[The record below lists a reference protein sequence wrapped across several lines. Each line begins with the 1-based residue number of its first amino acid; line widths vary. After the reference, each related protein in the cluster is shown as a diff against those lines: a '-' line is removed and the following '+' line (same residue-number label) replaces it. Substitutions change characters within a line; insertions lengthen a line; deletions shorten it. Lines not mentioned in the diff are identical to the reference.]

1 MREVDVLVIGAGAA
15 GLLAARTLARAGR
28 TVAVLEARNRCGGR
42 IHTFTDAGFS
52 APTEGGAEFL
62 HGDVPLTRSLL
73 AEAGRTSIPTTG
85 STYQVVQGETRESED
100 FIENLPELL
109 EKLHALSEDITLA
122 NFLSQHFGAEPYAPL
137 REQVTRFAEGY
148 DAADATRASAF
159 ALRDELSG
167 GGFDDSPHPE
177 GTYSEL
183 IDQLA
188 TQLQQAGGQLYLE
201 TPVQEIRWQPGQADV
216 QTVDG
221 RVFRAQQVVVT
232 VPLGVWQTAADSAS
246 YLHITPDLP
255 EHRAAAAQLGFG
267 AVIKVLLE
275 FKTVIWQQPSTD
287 LTQPKP
293 DLSFLFSDAPF
304 PTWWSQLPDPRPLL
318 TGWLAG
324 PAATRHQHTPNE
336 VVLTQ
341 ALASLASLLGTSSA
355 YLRSQLRAHRV
366 INWAADPYAL
376 GAYAYT
382 AVGAAANRTTLAT
395 PVAQTLFVAGE
406 GVYDGPYI
414 GTVEAALVSGAEV
427 AQRVL
432 ESQK

>member
-1 MREVDVLVIGAGAA
+1 MKEMDVLVLGAGAA

-28 TVAVLEARNRCGGR
+28 TVAVLEARNRYGGR

-52 APTEGGAEFL
+52 APTEAGAEFL

-73 AEAGRTSIPTTG
+73 AETSQASIPTTG
-85 STYQVVQGETRESED
+85 TTYQVVQGETRESED
-100 FIENLPELL
+100 FIQNMPELL
-109 EKLHALSEDITLA
+109 ERLHALAEDMPLA
-122 NFLSQHFGAEPYAPL
+122 DFLNQQFSAETYAPL
-137 REQVTRFAEGY
+137 REQVRRFAEGY
-148 DAADATRASAF
+148 DAADAQRASSF

-177 GTYSEL
+177 GTYGAL
-183 IDQLA
+183 IERLA
-188 TQLQQAGGQLYLE
+188 TQVQEAGGQLHQN
-201 TPVQEIRWQPGQADV
+201 TVVQEIRWQPGQVAM
-216 QTVDG
+216 QTADG
-221 RVFRAQQVVVT
+221 RVFRARQAVLT
-232 VPLGVWQTAADSAS
+232 VPLGIWQAKADSSS

-255 EHRAAAAQLGFG
+255 NHRAAAAQLGFG

-275 FKTVIWQQPSTD
+275 FKGVIWQQSSAD

-304 PTWWSQLPDPRPLL
+304 PTWWAQLPDPRPLL

-324 PAATRHQHTPNE
+324 PAATRHQYTPDD
-336 VVLTQ
+336 VILTQ
-341 ALASLASLLGTSSA
+341 ALESLACLLGANVA
-355 YLRSQLRAHRV
+355 YLRSQLCAFRV
-366 INWAADPYAL
+366 VNWAADPYAL
-376 GAYAYT
+376 GAYSYT
-382 AVGAAANRTTLAT
+382 AVEAATNRAALAT
-395 PVAQTLFVAGE
+395 PVSETLFVAGE

-432 ESQK
+432 ESLK

>member
-1 MREVDVLVIGAGAA
+1 
-15 GLLAARTLARAGR
+15 LLAARTLARAGR
-28 TVAVLEARNRCGGR
+28 TVAVLEARSRCGGR
-42 IHTFTDAGFS
+42 IHTFTGAGFS
-52 APTEGGAEFL
+52 APTEAGAEFL
-62 HGDVPLTRSLL
+62 HGDVPLTRGLL
-73 AEAGRTSIPTTG
+73 AEAERASIPTTG
-85 STYQVVQGETRESED
+85 TTYQVVQGETRESED
-100 FIENLPELL
+100 FIESLPELL
-109 EKLHALSEDITLA
+109 EKLHALTEDMPLA
-122 NFLSQHFGAEPYAPL
+122 DFLSQHFGAETYAPL

-148 DAADATRASAF
+148 DAADATRASAL

-177 GTYSEL
+177 GTYGEL
-183 IDQLA
+183 IERLA
-188 TQLQQAGGQLYLE
+188 TQLQQAGGQLHLN
-201 TPVQEIRWQPGQADV
+201 TPIQEIRWQPGQVEV
-216 QTVDG
+216 QAADG
-221 RVFRAQQVVVT
+221 RVFQARQVVVT
-232 VPLGVWQTAADSAS
+232 VPLGIWQAAADSAS
-246 YLHITPDLP
+246 YLRITPDLP

-267 AVIKVLLE
+267 AVIKILLE
-275 FKTVIWQQPSTD
+275 FKDVIWQQSSAD

-324 PAATRHQHTPNE
+324 PAATRHQHTPDE

-341 ALASLASLLGTSSA
+341 ALDSLASLLGTSSA
-355 YLRSQLRAHRV
+355 YLRSQLQAHRV
-366 INWAADPYAL
+366 VNWAADPYAL

-382 AVGAAANRTTLAT
+382 AVGAAANRAALAT
-395 PVAQTLFVAGE
+395 PVAETLFVAGE

-432 ESQK
+432 ESRK

>member
-1 MREVDVLVIGAGAA
+1 MKEVDALVIGAGAA
-15 GLLAARTLARAGR
+15 GLLAARTLARAGQ

-52 APTEGGAEFL
+52 APTEAGAEFL
-62 HGDVPLTRSLL
+62 HGAVPLTRSLL
-73 AEAGRTSIPTTG
+73 AEAGRASIPTTG
-85 STYQVVQGETRESED
+85 ATYQVVQGETRESED
-100 FIENLPELL
+100 FIQNLPELL
-109 EKLHALSEDITLA
+109 ERLHTLVEDVPLA
-122 NFLSQHFGAEPYAPL
+122 DFLNQHFSAETYAPL

-148 DAADATRASAF
+148 DAADAHRASSF
-159 ALRDELSG
+159 ALRDELGG

-177 GTYSEL
+177 GTYGEL
-183 IDQLA
+183 INQLA
-188 TQLQQAGGQLYLE
+188 TQLQQAGGQLHLN
-201 TPVQEIRWQPGQADV
+201 TPVREIRWQPGQVAV
-216 QTVDG
+216 QTADG
-221 RVFRAQQVVVT
+221 RGFRARQIVLT
-232 VPLGVWQTAADSAS
+232 VPLGIWQAAADSAS
-246 YLHITPDLP
+246 HLRFTPDLP

-275 FKTVIWQQPSTD
+275 FKSTIWQQSSAD

-304 PTWWSQLPDPRPLL
+304 PTWWSQLPDARPLL

-324 PAATRHQHTPNE
+324 PAATRHRHTPDQE
-336 VVLTQ
+336 ILTQ
-341 ALASLASLLGTSSA
+341 ALASLAGLLGTSA
-355 YLRSQLRAHRV
+355 AHLRSQLRAARV
-366 INWAADPYAL
+366 VNWAADPYAL

-382 AVGAAANRTTLAT
+382 AVGAAANRATLAT

-414 GTVEAALVSGAEV
+414 GTVEAALVSGADV

-432 ESQK
+432 ESLK